1 MWNNLILV
9 PCLEDNNIY
18 YHFENRKCI
27 MKFSNVF
34 VGLAMKQEKFYLLF
48 NCDPMNEIKAS
59 SSMNA
64 CDVNFKHKQNKN
76 QS

>member
-1 MWNNLILV
+1 
-9 PCLEDNNIY
+9 
-18 YHFENRKCI
+18 

-76 QS
+76 QSSLKLWHCHLGHISRGGLDN